1 VRRVL
6 LPVIYVAFFVFESL
20 FVELLPADLFNRDFI
35 FVPRLLM
42 IGILFLAIYGGR
54 THGILYGF
62 IFGLLYD
69 VFYTEIIGV
78 YLFLFPLLAYATAKL
93 MRALQTNL
101 LISSL
106 VTLLGVCVLELTV
119 YELNFLIH
127 KTDMPFAR
135 FIEIRLYPTSI
146 LNLALTLIV
155 AYPLKRFLEKWSEER
170 RNE

>member
-6 LPVIYVAFFVFESL
+6 LPVIYVGFFLFESL
-20 FVELLPADLFNRDFI
+20 FVELLPAEIFNKDFI

-54 THGILYGF
+54 THGIVYGF

-78 YLFLFPLLAYATAKL
+78 YLFLFPLLAYATSKL
-93 MRALQTNL
+93 MKVLQANL

-106 VTLLGVCVLELTV
+106 ITLVGVCVLELAV
-119 YELNFLIH
+119 YEMNFLIH
-127 KTDMPFAR
+127 ITDMPFAS
-135 FIEIRLYPTSI
+135 FTELRLYPTSI
-146 LNLALTLIV
+146 LNLALTIIV
-155 AYPLKRFLEKWSEER
+155 AYPLKRYLEKWAEER